1 MNPKERA
8 AQAALQHVQ
17 SGMTLGL
24 GTGSTAKIFID
35 LLGAKIASG
44 ELRDIRGVPT
54 SVRSDEQARDLGI
67 EIVDFS
73 IVDTCDVTIDGADE
87 VSPTLELIKGLGG
100 AMLREKI
107 VAQNS
112 KKLII
117 IADESK
123 AVPHLFAKCPLPV
136 EVTRFSYQASERYL
150 KSIGSVPTLRQ
161 DGTGKAYVTD
171 NGNFIY
177 DCKFN
182 ESFDP
187 AAVELKLKS
196 RAGIVATG
204 LFIGIASLAIIAS
217 DSGVRLIER

>member
-67 EIVDFS
+67 EIV
-73 IVDTCDVTIDGADE
+73 
-87 VSPTLELIKGLGG
+87 
-100 AMLREKI
+100 
-107 VAQNS
+107 AQNS

-123 AVPHLFAKCPLPV
+123 AVPHLFARCPLPV

-161 DGTGKAYVTD
+161 DGTGKPYVTD